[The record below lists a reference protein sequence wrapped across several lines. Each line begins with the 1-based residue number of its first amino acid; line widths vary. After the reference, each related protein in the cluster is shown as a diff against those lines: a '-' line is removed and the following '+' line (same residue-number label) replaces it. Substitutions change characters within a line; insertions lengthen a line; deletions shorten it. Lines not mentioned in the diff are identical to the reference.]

1 MVKHNHLLIMK
12 LEELKHLEVKF
23 ETADILPPPFSHQIL
38 LTLDFKKDFIE
49 TKFEIA
55 YTYRDELTDDEI
67 LEEGFNG
74 EEDLAWAGEI
84 SNAWRDPLWKLLAF
98 TPEKSNKKALR
109 EEQNFLEISIN
120 EKPFGNPQN
129 QEEWEYLLQELTQ
142 TVYETYG
149 KEMPFKLIFKNLG
162 SNDNVSIFELILHYA
177 DRKVEALTE
186 TNGERTNRS
195 LPWEEASDLLGQ
207 VFIGEF
213 LTEKA
218 SKNEPKALGKYISI
232 GDGYW
237 YEFTKSLKNPNGNRT
252 YITSLY
258 ERFEEYF

>member
-1 MVKHNHLLIMK
+1 MK
-12 LEELKHLEVKF
+12 LEELKHLEIKF

-38 LTLDFKKDFIE
+38 LTFDFKKDFID

-55 YTYRDELTDDEI
+55 YTYRDELTDEEI

-84 SNAWRDPLWKLLAF
+84 SNAWKAPILKLLAF
-98 TPEKSNKKALR
+98 TPEKSNKKGLK
-109 EEQNFLEISIN
+109 EEQNFLELNIN

-129 QEEWEYLLQELTQ
+129 QEEWEYLLQELAQ

-149 KEMPFKLIFKNLG
+149 KESPFKLIFKNLG
-162 SNDNVSIFELILHYA
+162 SNNKISVFELNLHYT
-177 DRKVEALTE
+177 DRKVEAFTE
-186 TNGERTNRS
+186 INGVKTTRS
-195 LPWEEASDLLGQ
+195 MPWEEASDLLGQ
-207 VFIGEF
+207 VFVGDFI
-213 LTEKA
+213 TEKA
-218 SKNEPKALGKYISI
+218 SKKVPQTLGKFISI

-237 YEFTKSLKNPNGNRT
+237 YEFTKSLKNPNGNRN
-252 YITSLY
+252 YVTSLY

>member
-1 MVKHNHLLIMK
+1 MNDNLRIMK
-12 LEELKHLEVKF
+12 LEELNYLEIKF

-38 LTLDFKKDFIE
+38 LTFDFKKDFIE

-55 YTYRDELTDDEI
+55 YTYRDELTDEEI

-84 SNAWRDPLWKLLAF
+84 SNEWQKPIWKLVAF
-98 TPEKSNKKALR
+98 TPEKSNKKGLK
-109 EEQNFLEISIN
+109 EEQNFLELSIN

-149 KEMPFKLIFKNLG
+149 KENPFKLIFKNLG
-162 SNDNVSIFELILHYA
+162 SNSRVSIFELILHYTN
-177 DRKVEALTE
+177 RKVEAFTE
-186 TNGERTNRS
+186 IDGERINRS

-218 SKNEPKALGKYISI
+218 SKKEPQTLGKFISV

-237 YEFTKSLKNPNGNRT
+237 YEFTKSLRNPNGNRN